1 MRFWPSGTKPAKTKQ
16 RDENVITEITA
27 IFGLL
32 VAGFLLF
39 LVRRDHLNASL
50 GLGWT
55 LAVVL
60 SALLGFA
67 PSIFD
72 RLASAIGVSYAPI
85 LGISLAI
92 AALVIKALL
101 SDIEASKMKVKHQRL
116 VQKVALLESELK
128 DRAQKPD
135 LEKPDVDE

>member
-1 MRFWPSGTKPAKTKQ
+1 M
-16 RDENVITEITA
+16 ITEITA

-39 LVRRDHLNASL
+39 LVRRDQLNASL

-55 LAVVL
+55 MAVVM

-72 RLASAIGVSYAPI
+72 RLASSIGVTYAPI

-101 SDIEASKMKVKHQRL
+101 SDIEASKMKVKHRRL
-116 VQKVALLESELK
+116 VQKVALLESDLK
-128 DRAQKPD
+128 DRVQKPD
-135 LEKPDVDE
+135 ID